1 MVNNLSKRTV
11 QIVGSCSKDTQPEIN
26 RYSHELVKYL
36 TLGLLEK
43 NATILSTVGNDPL
56 SNEGMRLT
64 YDWDVIESVYEYAE
78 SLSFSEDTKN
88 ILKII
93 SSKKS
98 ESRIP
103 HDKSEIW
110 DILTSQEVI
119 SVKRIKSGKAWNAGG
134 HQRQEQEKYS
144 EILVILGGGEGA
156 ENLYSHYISKGK
168 SVIPL
173 NIPLGSSFNDG
184 LSKKESAG
192 VFLYEKAVDDPKKFI
207 PNADENTTT
216 KLINLDYNNWKND
229 PEGYANKII
238 DLLELEILKP
248 QVFYVRLL
256 NKKNSDYPLVESFF
270 RKIIDSAIE
279 EKNYFIKDMGYSIS
293 EEAFIDKEIFN
304 EINNSLII
312 IADLTGERPNCFIEA
327 GVAYGLKKKVILTAK
342 EGTNIP
348 FDTNAIN
355 CFFWDP
361 ESLNENLK
369 KEFLEFWE
377 KNIDRPPLFSEIE
390 VP

>member
-26 RYSHELVKYL
+26 RYSHELVRYL
-36 TLGLLEK
+36 TLGLLKK
-43 NATILSTVGNDPL
+43 NATILCTVGNDPL
-56 SNEGMRLT
+56 NENGIRLI

-78 SLSFSEDTKN
+78 SLSFSENTKN
-88 ILKII
+88 ILKIV

-98 ESRIP
+98 ESKIP
-103 HDKSEIW
+103 QDRRELW
-110 DILTSQEVI
+110 DMLISQEVI
-119 SVKRIKSGKAWNAGG
+119 SVKRIESGQAWNAGG

-168 SVIPL
+168 SVVPL

-184 LSKKESAG
+184 HSKNESAG
-192 VFLYEKAVDDPKKFI
+192 VFLYEKAVDNPKKFV
-207 PNADENTTT
+207 PKADESTTS
-216 KLINLDYNNWKND
+216 KLIGLDYNNWKND
-229 PEGYANKII
+229 SEEYANKII

-256 NKKNSDYPLVESFF
+256 NKDNSNYHSVESFF
-270 RKIIDSAIE
+270 REIIDCVIE
-279 EKNYFIKDMGYSIS
+279 EKNYYIKDMGYSIS
-293 EEAFIDKEIFN
+293 KEAFIDKEIFN

-312 IADLTGERPNCFIEA
+312 VADLTDERPNCFIEA

-342 EGTNIP
+342 KGTNIP

-361 ESLNENLK
+361 ESPNENLK
-369 KEFLEFWE
+369 REFLEFWD
-377 KNIDRPPLFSEIE
+377 KNIGRPPIFSEIE
-390 VP
+390 IL